1 MNLKVN
7 HLAEGNKHYLEVSG
21 ELDAYTAKDLRG
33 KLMPLT
39 ENNGNT
45 VIVDLSGLDYMDS
58 TGLGVFV
65 GALKSSKNN
74 GSKLI
79 LRNMTDRV
87 RRLFEITG
95 LDEIIT
101 FQDDNVRGEVR

>member
-1 MNLKVN
+1 MNLKVSQIS
-7 HLAEGNKHYLEVSG
+7 EGNKHYLEVSG
-21 ELDAYTAKDLRG
+21 ELDAFTAKDLRE

-39 ENNGNT
+39 ENNGNHI
-45 VIVDLSGLDYMDS
+45 IVDLSDLDYMDS

-65 GALKSSKNN
+65 GVLKASKTN
-74 GSKLI
+74 GAKLV
-79 LRNMTDRV
+79 LKNMTDRV

-101 FQDDNVRGEVR
+101 VQDDNVKGGAK